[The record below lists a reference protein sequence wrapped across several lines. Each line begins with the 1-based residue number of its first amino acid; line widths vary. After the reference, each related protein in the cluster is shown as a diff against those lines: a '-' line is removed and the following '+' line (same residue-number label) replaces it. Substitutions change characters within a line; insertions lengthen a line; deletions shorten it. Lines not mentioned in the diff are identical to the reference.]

1 MQEHALQVQYD
12 AREARLREQHTNY
25 VQHLDHKIRVLGGQ
39 LDVSDWWRRQN
50 VLLQEQLADPRR
62 DPGGPRPRS
71 SAWSSPTQG
80 G

>member
-50 VLLQEQLADPRR
+50 VLLQE
-62 DPGGPRPRS
+62 
-71 SAWSSPTQG
+71 
-80 G
+80 